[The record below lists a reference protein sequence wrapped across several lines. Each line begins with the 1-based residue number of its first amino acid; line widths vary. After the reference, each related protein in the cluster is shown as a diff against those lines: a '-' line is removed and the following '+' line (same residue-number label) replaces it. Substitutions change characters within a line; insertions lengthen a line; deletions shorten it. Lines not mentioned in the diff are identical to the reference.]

1 MAYPWLETPGQP
13 LEDDPIWPEE
23 DVLDSPP
30 EGSGYQET
38 ESASNCGSCLH
49 QLGGVCHLYRAKV
62 DPEKACYSWAA
73 DLIDAG
79 GIIDE
84 PVERPFDQ
92 VGMAEMM
99 FSETQCSEDERGLIW
114 KPALRTGEWAM
125 SPGPGQR
132 PTPRP
137 LRVRLR
143 TENPTSEI
151 GLENLVEA
159 FQDRAMDHVTIP
171 LSHADRVDENTG
183 FIEQLRIVPDEA
195 DPSSHILMA
204 GYRFTEPDI
213 KDKVK
218 RGTIANS
225 SVGVLFNYIR
235 KRDGKKFPQALGHIA
250 LTNKPWIDGLT
261 PFGVNAAEGATEHD
275 GVVYCAEVN
284 VKGYTR
290 GGHFVKGYVRE
301 IDPFAGDGVQSA
313 FVHRP
318 TLGPTGADR
327 EYQQYLPSTDPEVN
341 VLAAKLMHEMRAAR
355 IQGAA
360 RGIAQ
365 RTQLESPTVSEAMQ
379 ESIRAYGTAAGRA
392 GGRIPRLIHRIHN
405 RQERRAAELRA
416 ALDGDIDKAKKVV
429 ATQVLDRGFISMIEP
444 DQLEVLVPQVSMNAL
459 LRTRAQMAGLPM
471 LENPDNPDTEKYLVI
486 QNEITKRLAAK
497 AEKAASGEPKK
508 KKPKDRLNEYGVD
521 MLSDDPEIRK
531 IALDITIAERHAR
544 IYGGARTKVE
554 DERQAAGEDFGRTLE
569 NAIKAYG
576 ISAGR
581 NGRALPELTY
591 RLNERHEEIISDLED
606 QLDLSQVVMSEEDV
620 DEVAVL
626 LAEAEEAGLNL
637 SVNVKSYLRNGS
649 MVKGY
654 LRKMIPHVREDSF
667 FKKAPPEF
675 LERDITEEHSYKD
688 VADKAMAGLG
698 FNLTSSPKGK
708 RVYETRDHYRTVL
721 DFSGDDVTIRMT
733 DPKDKVIYS
742 GRVGSKGKL
751 SMENKVALHREIYSA
766 LRKFVIGT
774 SMLSEDDLGDG
785 INLGINVK
793 GYMRAG
799 KRVKPYVRKGDYNPD
814 DDSRGGHTGD
824 SSPDPDE
831 DSRGDD
837 NEDAREAS
845 EMAEMASKLAKAAGL
860 KEVDPIKGDPTWEA
874 QDGSTISVR
883 SRAGSD
889 TWDMIEPSKNAPA
902 KNSIIVRD
910 RNGKIRNTVG
920 IDKNGF
926 GSQWR
931 AGLRSLLG
939 LALGTNLSEQEAE
952 ILAEVEEYLALG
964 DSGPLPGGTTKKDN
978 WVDAVGG
985 LPRYVREVARELM
998 KNGHPKSRAIAIAIS
1013 RIKMWAATSKDPKVK
1028 AKAAKAIAEWEAK
1041 KARSHAKSVNAS
1053 ETIELGEWEEFLHKR
1068 DHSGR
1073 FTHKIGSILAPKVDP
1088 RVQADKAAFHR
1099 EHLAVLGLKHH
1110 ALNTLKKAGARGGT
1124 TEQIADFL
1132 HLNVDEIKPHLTQ
1145 LAKKGYVKRDG
1156 ETWVLADRGA
1166 QALQSSESLDLDE
1179 HGKEVNL
1186 PDITDA
1192 AELELQLSE
1201 AQKELAILRKEKHE
1215 REVDTRIDELSK
1227 KWKDAPGLMAE
1238 VRALM
1243 MADDGEPVVSLML
1256 SETETTEPVET
1267 GLSVTKILERVL
1279 DAIPDLKTN
1288 LSEQH
1293 EERSSG
1299 TRPDDTEK
1307 EPTTEDRALA
1317 IATNLGDDEYLR
1329 VIQKTQS

>member
-38 ESASNCGSCLH
+38 DSPSNCGACLH

-62 DPEKACYSWAA
+62 DAEKACYSWAP

-99 FSETQCSEDERGLIW
+99 FSETQCSEDDRGLIW

-125 SPGPGQR
+125 SPGPGQK

-137 LRVRLR
+137 LRVLLR
-143 TENPTSEI
+143 TESPTSEI

-159 FQDRAMDHVTIP
+159 FKARAMDHVTIP

-183 FIEQLRIVPDEA
+183 FIEELRIVPDEA
-195 DPSSHILMA
+195 NPESHILMA

-235 KRDGKKFPQALGHIA
+235 KRDGRKFPQALGHIA

-261 PFGVNAAEGATEHD
+261 PFGVNAAEGSTEHD

-284 VKGYTR
+284 VKGYVR
-290 GGHFVKGYVRE
+290 GNHFVKGYVRD
-301 IDPFAGDGVQSA
+301 IDPFAGEGVQSA

-365 RTQLESPTVSEAMQ
+365 RAQLETPTVSEAMQ
-379 ESIRAYGTAAGRA
+379 ESVRAYGTAAGRA

-416 ALDGDIDKAKKVV
+416 ALDGDTDKAKKVI
-429 ATQVLDRGFISMIEP
+429 ATQVLDRGFIAMIEP
-444 DQLEVLVPQVSMNAL
+444 EQLEVLAPQVSLNAL

-471 LENPDNPDTEKYLVI
+471 LENPDNPDTAKYVVI

-497 AEKAASGEPKK
+497 AEKAAAPKPK
-508 KKPKDRLNEYGVD
+508 KKPKDTLNEYGVD

-544 IYGGARTKVE
+544 IFGGARTKVE

-581 NGRALPELTY
+581 NGRALPELTF
-591 RLNERHEEIISDLED
+591 RLNERHEEIIADLED
-606 QLDLSQVVMSEEDV
+606 KLDLSQIVMSEEDV
-620 DEVAVL
+620 EEVSLV

-637 SVNVKSYLRNGS
+637 GVSVKS
-649 MVKGY
+649 
-654 LRKMIPHVREDSF
+654 
-667 FKKAPPEF
+667 
-675 LERDITEEHSYKD
+675 
-688 VADKAMAGLG
+688 
-698 FNLTSSPKGK
+698 
-708 RVYETRDHYRTVL
+708 
-721 DFSGDDVTIRMT
+721 
-733 DPKDKVIYS
+733 
-742 GRVGSKGKL
+742 
-751 SMENKVALHREIYSA
+751 
-766 LRKFVIGT
+766 
-774 SMLSEDDLGDG
+774 
-785 INLGINVK
+785 
-793 GYMRAG
+793 YMRAG
-799 KRVKPYVRKGDYNPD
+799 KRVKGHVRTGDARGYDPD
-814 DDSRGGHTGD
+814 DDSRGN
-824 SSPDPDE
+824 
-831 DSRGDD
+831 DD
-837 NEDAREAS
+837 QDAREAS

-874 QDGSTISVR
+874 KDGSTISVR

-920 IDKNGF
+920 ITKTGF

-939 LALGTNLSEQEAE
+939 LALGTDLSEPDPE
-952 ILAEVEEYLALG
+952 ILAEVEEYLVLG
-964 DSGPLPGGTTKKDN
+964 DTGPLPGGTTKKDN
-978 WVDAVGG
+978 WVDNVGG
-985 LPRYVREVARELM
+985 LPKYVREVARELM

-1041 KARSHAKSVNAS
+1041 KARSRAKSVNAS
-1053 ETIELGEWEEFLHKR
+1053 ETVALGEWEEFLHKR
-1068 DHSGR
+1068 DRSGR
-1073 FTHKIGSILAPKVDP
+1073 FTHKIGSMLAPKVDP
-1088 RVQADKAAFHR
+1088 RAQEDKDAFHR
-1099 EHLAVLGLKHH
+1099 ERLKVLGLKHH
-1110 ALNTLKKAGARGGT
+1110 ALNTLKKAGERGGT

-1132 HLNVDEIKPHLTQ
+1132 RIGADEIEPHLTALQ
-1145 LAKKGYVKRDG
+1145 KKEYVKRNGDM
-1156 ETWVLADRGA
+1156 WVIADRGVE
-1166 QALQSSESLDLDE
+1166 ALKSSESMDLDE

-1201 AQKELAILRKEKHE
+1201 AQKELALLRKEKHE

-1238 VRALM
+1238 IRALM

-1299 TRPDDTEK
+1299 TRPDDEEK

-1329 VIQKTQS
+1329 VIRKTQS